1 MYNNIENI
9 TICEHPLIKH
19 KLSVIRK
26 TTTGTNEF
34 RTIIEEIAMMV
45 GYEALKDLE
54 LEEVEIETPIE
65 TAMCPVIAGKKP
77 AIVPILRA
85 GLGMV
90 GGLLKLMPAA
100 KVGHIGMYR
109 DEETLEPH
117 EYFCKLP
124 SSIEQR
130 SVYVV
135 DPMLATGGSAVEAIN
150 FIKQH
155 GGKDI
160 YFLCIVAAPEGLEK
174 LHKVHPD
181 VKIFVGN
188 LDRQLNEK
196 GYICPGLGDC
206 GDRIFGTK

>member
-1 MYNNIENI
+1 MYKGIENI
-9 TICEHPLIKH
+9 TICDHPMIKH
-19 KLSVIRK
+19 KLSIIRQK
-26 TTTGTNEF
+26 TTGTNEF
-34 RTIIEEIAMMV
+34 RTIIEEIAMMI
-45 GYEALKDLE
+45 GYEALKDMPLE
-54 LEEVEIETPIE
+54 DVEIETPLE
-65 TAMCPVIAGKKP
+65 TAMCPMIAGKKP

-90 GGLLKLMPAA
+90 SGMLRLMPAA

-124 SSIEQR
+124 ALIEQR
-130 SVYVV
+130 AVYVV

-150 FIKQH
+150 FIKQR

-174 LHKVHPD
+174 LHAAHPD

-188 LDRQLNEK
+188 LDRELNDK

>member
-1 MYNNIENI
+1 MYKNIENI

-19 KLSVIRK
+19 KLSIIRQK
-26 TTTGTNEF
+26 TTGTNEF
-34 RTIIEEIAMMV
+34 RTIIEEIAMMI
-45 GYEALKDLE
+45 GYEALKDLR
-54 LEEVEIETPIE
+54 LEDVEIETPLE
-65 TAMCPVIAGKKP
+65 TAMCPMIAGKKP

-90 GGLLKLMPAA
+90 NGMLRLMPAA

-124 SSIEQR
+124 SHIEQR
-130 SVYVV
+130 TVYVV

-150 FIKQH
+150 FIKQR

-174 LHKVHPD
+174 LHASHPD

>member
-1 MYNNIENI
+1 MYNGIENI
-9 TICEHPLIKH
+9 TICDHPLIKH
-19 KLSVIRK
+19 KLTMIRDK
-26 TTTGTNEF
+26 KTGTNEF
-34 RTIIEEIAMMV
+34 RAIVEEIAMMI

-54 LEEVEIETPIE
+54 LDEVEIETPLE
-65 TAMCPVIAGKKP
+65 KAMCPVIAGKKP

-109 DEETLEPH
+109 DEETFEPH

-124 SSIEQR
+124 SPIEQR
-130 SVYVV
+130 RIYVV
-135 DPMLATGGSAVEAIN
+135 DPMLATGGSAVDAIKL
-150 FIKQH
+150 IKQR

-160 YFLCIVAAPEGLEK
+160 SFLCVIAAPEGVEK
-174 LHKVHPD
+174 LHKEHPD

-188 LDRQLNEK
+188 LDRQLNEHA
-196 GYICPGLGDC
+196 YICPGLGDA

>member
-1 MYNNIENI
+1 MYNGIENI
-9 TICEHPLIKH
+9 TICDHPLIKH
-19 KLSVIRK
+19 KLSIIRQK
-26 TTTGTNEF
+26 TTGTNEF
-34 RTIIEEIAMMV
+34 RTIVEEISMMI
-45 GYEALKDLE
+45 GYEALKDLP
-54 LEEVEIETPIE
+54 LENVEIETPIE
-65 TAMCPVIAGKKP
+65 TAMLPMVSGKKP

-90 GGLLKLMPAA
+90 GGMLRLMPAA
-100 KVGHIGMYR
+100 EVGHIGMYR
-109 DEETLEPH
+109 DEVTLEPH

-124 SSIEQR
+124 SAIDQR

-135 DPMLATGGSAVEAIN
+135 DPMLATGGSAVEAISA
-150 FIKQH
+150 IKQR

-174 LHKVHPD
+174 LHQSHPD

>member
-1 MYNNIENI
+1 MYNGIENI
-9 TICEHPLIKH
+9 TICDHPLIKH
-19 KLSVIRK
+19 KLSIVRQRS
-26 TTTGTNEF
+26 TGTNEF
-34 RTIIEEIAMMV
+34 RTLIEEISMLV
-45 GYEALKDLE
+45 GYEALRDLE

-65 TAMCPVIAGKKP
+65 TAMCPMIAGKKP

-85 GLGMV
+85 GLGMC
-90 GGLLKLMPAA
+90 GGMLRLMPAA
-100 KVGHIGMYR
+100 KVGHIGIYR

-124 SSIEQR
+124 SHIDQR
-130 SVYVV
+130 TVYVV
-135 DPMLATGGSAVEAIN
+135 DPMLATGGSAIEAIN
-150 FIKQH
+150 FIKQR

-160 YFLCIVAAPEGLEK
+160 YFLCIVAAPEGLKK
-174 LHKVHPD
+174 LHEAHPD